1 MRDLVQAFSQFLI
14 FSALSAERCI
24 MPEYTVSSV
33 DVQFC
38 LRGFAFF
45 GLFPSVEAWRHTIC
59 MQRSTPCRSED
70 ISFLRDGA
78 KCFSEFVGKGRAFVR
93 AVAFRV
99 LRCRSTPF
107 SWRRPPVPGW
117 RRSRG
122 TTRLMDLK
130 LCLELPQY

>member
-1 MRDLVQAFSQFLI
+1 MRDLVQAFSQFLV

-45 GLFPSVEAWRHTIC
+45 GLFSSVEAWRHTIC

-78 KCFSEFVGKGRAFVR
+78 KCFSEFVSRQSVR
-93 AVAFRV
+93 PRCCISCSTVSAYSLGVV
-99 LRCRSTPF
+99 LPSQVGEEAAGP
-107 SWRRPPVPGW
+107 SA
-117 RRSRG
+117 
-122 TTRLMDLK
+122 
-130 LCLELPQY
+130 